1 METTKGEIYFIR
13 EMEVGQFSAHTKIG
27 LISYKKDRSSSD
39 RLPEHQTGNP
49 RKLVISHFVV
59 TDCVT
64 AVETYMHRKY
74 ASWRG
79 LGEWFQFDERLLT
92 EAIHFCEQIASRFAG
107 EAEVLD
113 RSKALKDQKSIGV
126 VADPSDEANQW
137 FQKLVSTSSLIQE
150 CNSLEDKYLDLIRE
164 AESSGVDIS
173 ENAETFSV
181 ARSSFNEKG
190 FKEKYEEIWRLHVQ
204 EVSSIS
210 GKFVVEKFE
219 KNNVVSSS
227 DFPEFASLRD
237 RFIDAIDSGETHSVK
252 LEAVK
257 GCYLELIGF
266 KKESEVEKD
275 IAEAHLKVLCGTS
288 DGISGICKWKRT
300 EKSTPTLDKKSLEAD
315 HPIEYKEFLVVK
327 TIGRVVTEKAQGAD
341 AL

>member
-49 RKLVISHFVV
+49 RKLVIVHVV
-59 TDCVT
+59 KTDCVT

-126 VADPSDEANQW
+126 VADTSDEATQW

-150 CNSLEDKYLDLIRE
+150 CESMEAKYEDLIRE
-164 AESSGVDIS
+164 AQSSGVEIS
-173 ENAETFSV
+173 RAAKIQSRES
-181 ARSSFNEKG
+181 SSFNEIG
-190 FKEKYEEIWRLHVQ
+190 FKKKYEKLWLLHAQ
-204 EVSSIS
+204 EVSVIG

-227 DFPEFASLRD
+227 DFPEFVLLRD
-237 RFIDAIDSGETHSVK
+237 RFIDALESGETHSVK

-266 KKESEVEKD
+266 SKEAKVDKD

-300 EKSTPTLDKKSLEAD
+300 EKSTFILDKKSLEAN
-315 HPIEYKEFLVVK
+315 HPLEYKEFLVK
-327 TIGRVVTEKAQGAD
+327 TTSEVFTSEKGLGA
-341 AL
+341 